1 MFFNGYKLQIL
12 INYKIYPYFLI
23 PQFIFIAF
31 NLYII
36 LDKNLI

>member
-1 MFFNGYKLQIL
+1 MFFNGDKLQIL
-12 INYKIYPYFLI
+12 INYKINQYFLI
-23 PQFIFIAF
+23 LKFIFIAF